1 MNRRLILAALLLTP
15 VTAYAN
21 GGEKKEEKKK
31 GGGLSF
37 IQIPS
42 LTATII
48 RRSGGRGVVTVESG
62 VDVPDNNLRERAEK
76 SLPRLRSAYVGF
88 LQSYVAGLSPG
99 TPVNADYLSRE
110 LQRQTDTVLGKR
122 GAKLLLGSILMN

>member
-1 MNRRLILAALLLTP
+1 MNRRLILAALLLAP
-15 VTAYAN
+15 FSAHAAP
-21 GGEKKEEKKK
+21 EKKEEKKK

-48 RRSGGRGVVTVESG
+48 RRRGGRGVVTVETG
-62 VDVPDNNLRERAEK
+62 VDIPDTQRFDRAEK
-76 SLPRLRSAYVGF
+76 SLPRLRSAFNGF
-88 LQSYVAGLSPG
+88 LQAYVAGLSPG
-99 TPVNADYLSRE
+99 APINADYLARE